1 MGDLRALRELQ
12 PFPSPALRRSWERG
26 LCFLPVN
33 GTWERKQWWPLLTL
47 LIGYRISNKAILKTG
62 HLEPT
67 VSSVFW
73 LQRQTQHSVRALG
86 P

>member
-1 MGDLRALRELQ
+1 MGDLREL
-12 PFPSPALRRSWERG
+12 PALPFSCPSEELG
-26 LCFLPVN
+26 KGSLLLPVH
-33 GTWERKQWWPLLTL
+33 GTWKRKQSWPLLTL
-47 LIGYRISNKAILKTG
+47 LMGYRISNKAILKTG

-73 LQRQTQHSVRALG
+73 LQRQIQLSVRALG